1 MAIATLT
8 TKGQIT
14 IPVDVRRQLGLRPGS
29 RVDFVYVREGV
40 VELVPVSGTVRS
52 LKGMVPALETSVTLE
67 QMDDAIAEGAARRA
81 R

>member
-29 RVDFVYVREGV
+29 RVDFVHVREGV

>member
-40 VELVPVSGTVRS
+40 VELVPVSGTVKS
-52 LKGMVPALETSVTLE
+52 LKGMVPAPDTPVTLE